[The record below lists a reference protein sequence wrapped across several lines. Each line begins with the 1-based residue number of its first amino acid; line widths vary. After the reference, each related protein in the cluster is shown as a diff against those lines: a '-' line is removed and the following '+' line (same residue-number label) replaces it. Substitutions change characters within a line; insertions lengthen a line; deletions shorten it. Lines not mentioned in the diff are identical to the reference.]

1 MICRCERFSLA
12 TPTRAGVR
20 SNPLFSRGSLN
31 RQEIAS
37 SLLAKRGVPRN
48 DIKKKF
54 NYAILTI
61 FQKSVKPI
69 GFHSKPETVFRT
81 PNSAA
86 GWYRTA

>member
-1 MICRCERFSLA
+1 MDSVIARKQRSSA
-12 TPTRAGVR
+12 TTEAIPCFQEDH
-20 SNPLFSRGSLN
+20 SISRRLL
-31 RQEIAS
+31 RQDLDATH
-37 SLLAKRGVPRN
+37 LDPPRN
-48 DIKKKF
+48 DRKM

-86 GWYRTA
+86 GWYSTA

>member
-1 MICRCERFSLA
+1 MRMSL
-12 TPTRAGVR
+12 
-20 SNPLFSRGSLN
+20 RGSGALAP
-31 RQEIAS
+31 RPKQSPHIYEQEIAS

-48 DIKKKF
+48 DIKKEF
-54 NYAILTI
+54 DYAILTI

-69 GFHSKPETVFRT
+69 GFHSKPETVLRT